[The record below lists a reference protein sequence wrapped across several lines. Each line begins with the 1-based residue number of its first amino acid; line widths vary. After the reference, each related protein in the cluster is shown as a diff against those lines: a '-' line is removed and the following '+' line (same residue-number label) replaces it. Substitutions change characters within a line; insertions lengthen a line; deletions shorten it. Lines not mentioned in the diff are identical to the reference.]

1 MIPVLFRVSLE
12 RRDKRPFRLWLP
24 LFLAWLVIIPLVSV
38 LGPFVLVAAWATAA
52 ARTADR
58 EKAYG
63 RLLVRFY
70 PLLFSAL
77 WSLWGFSVEIEG
89 VKRKLLVQLN

>member
-24 LFLAWLVIIPLVSV
+24 LFLAWLVVIPLVSV
-38 LGPFVLVAAWATAA
+38 LGPFVLVAARAA
-52 ARTADR
+52 K
-58 EKAYG
+58 EKSYG

-77 WSLWGFSVEIEG
+77 WSLGGFSFEIED
-89 VKRKLLVQLN
+89 VKRKLSVQLI